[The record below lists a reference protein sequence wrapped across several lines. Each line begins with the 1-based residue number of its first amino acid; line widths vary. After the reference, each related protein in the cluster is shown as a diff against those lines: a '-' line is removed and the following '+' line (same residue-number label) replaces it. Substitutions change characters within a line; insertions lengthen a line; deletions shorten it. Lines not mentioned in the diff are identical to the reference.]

1 MEPKGEV
8 AWADNLGRAGIK
20 FIEVPD
26 SGKQELER
34 WIMRRLES
42 EARSAR

>member
-20 FIEVPD
+20 FVEVPD
-26 SGKQELER
+26 SCRQELER

-42 EARSAR
+42 EASSAR